1 MTPLVLYCDRP
12 WVSPWVMHALVA
24 LEEKQLPYR
33 VVLRDLPLPPA
44 HRAELAAHGVL
55 GKLPML
61 AHGEVWISESLA
73 ISEYLA
79 ETFPTPAHPR
89 LFPAD
94 LAQRAR
100 ARQVMSWL
108 RTDAA
113 LAPLRE
119 ARPTTSVFGAPVTT
133 PLGPA
138 GAAAAATLLEV
149 CDRLLAG
156 GRAYIA
162 EAWCI
167 ADVDLALTLMR
178 LIKNGDAVPPDVAAY
193 AARVWA
199 RPSVQAYLRRHG
211 QQVDD

>member
-33 VVLRDLPLPPA
+33 VVMRDLPLLPA

-61 AHGEVWISESLA
+61 VHGDVWISESLA

-79 ETFPTPAHPR
+79 ETFPIPDHPR
-89 LFPAD
+89 LFPPD
-94 LAQRAR
+94 LGQRAR

-108 RTDAA
+108 RTDGA

-133 PLGPA
+133 LLGA
-138 GAAAAATLLEV
+138 EAQAAAAMLLDV
-149 CDRLLAG
+149 AKRLLT
-156 GRAYIA
+156 GRDFIA
-162 EAWCI
+162 DAWCI

-178 LIKNGDAVPPDVAAY
+178 LIKNGDPVPAEIATY
-193 AARVWA
+193 AARVWT
-199 RPSVQAYLRRHG
+199 RPSVAAYLRRHG
-211 QQVDD
+211 QQHDDA